1 MVLLWQ
7 WLDGHVCTQAILVV
21 REGSCRNNNYS
32 GADEGTIDRMDGELL
47 QQLTGKV
54 GSQSGERVYG

>member
-1 MVLLWQ
+1 M
-7 WLDGHVCTQAILVV
+7 CTQAILVV

-32 GADEGTIDRMDGELL
+32 GADEGTIDRTDGELL